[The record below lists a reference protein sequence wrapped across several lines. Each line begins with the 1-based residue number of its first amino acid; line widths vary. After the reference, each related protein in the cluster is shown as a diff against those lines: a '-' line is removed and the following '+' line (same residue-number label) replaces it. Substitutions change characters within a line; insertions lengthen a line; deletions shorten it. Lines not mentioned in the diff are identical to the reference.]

1 MALKVKDV
9 QRVLEHP
16 EMEVDTVLMGRFG
29 LEITNTAISQNGE
42 LYGAAHLYDYTG
54 SVRVYT
60 SAEHW
65 GGSLPQELT
74 DANLAIQFEFSRNGD
89 LVPVALPVKQEVM
102 PPRSS
107 IELLPAHRVPK
118 PEDLPRLVALAESLE
133 SEAYRQFMVSVFS
146 DPPFAVDFLTLPAA
160 YRCHHAEPG
169 GLLRHSLEVAEGIQR
184 LDLKMHPL
192 KRDAGILLGLF
203 HDVGKVLLSQD
214 KARTLPCRFHH
225 HPDLIGIVLDD
236 SLSML
241 KWLDPDA
248 YWAFWQVMHA
258 YQTKNYFDAPL
269 AKVVAGLDGVSAQ
282 QDVETR
288 GRDQRSNRSYWR
300 HMESRPGGPLVR
312 VWSPPDDRDLI
323 SP

>member
-1 MALKVKDV
+1 MALKVEDV
-9 QRVLEHP
+9 QRVLKHP

-29 LEITNTAISQNGE
+29 LELINTATAQNGE

-60 SAEHW
+60 LAEHW

-107 IELLPAHRVPK
+107 IELLPAHRVPR
-118 PEDLPRLVALAESLE
+118 PEDLPRLVSLAESLE
-133 SEAYRQFMVSVFS
+133 SEAYRQFMISVFS
-146 DPPFAVDFLTLPAA
+146 DPPFAADFLTLSAA

-169 GLLRHSLEVAEGIQR
+169 GLLRHSLEVAEGIQA
-184 LDLKMHPL
+184 LNLKMHPL

-203 HDVGKVLLSQD
+203 HDVGKVLLAQD
-214 KARTLPCRFHH
+214 KARTLPCRFTH

-248 YWAFWQVMHA
+248 YWAFWQAMHA

-269 AKVVAGLDGVSAQ
+269 AKVVSGLDGVSAQ

-288 GRDQRSNRSYWR
+288 GRRQASARSYWVDGCGYR
-300 HMESRPGGPLVR
+300 AGSSGQT
-312 VWSPPDDRDLI
+312 WSPPTDHPAI
-323 SP
+323 PS